1 LVALSQLSSNSETAS
16 KAGLTN
22 AAPVVERLNEYPASG
37 SVDLKNLVT
46 WPPKLKPVPVK
57 PLFLDVAWNYVEYPG
72 RAPAK
77 QEPEPEKAQVE
88 EAKPERPAA
97 KKGWFSF
104 GR

>member
-1 LVALSQLSSNSETAS
+1 MALSQLSSNSDIAS
-16 KAGLTN
+16 KAKLTN
-22 AAPVVERLNEYPASG
+22 AAPVVERLNEYPTSG

-72 RAPAK
+72 QQKKVQEKPAE
-77 QEPEPEKAQVE
+77 QTQADAEKVE
-88 EAKPERPAA
+88 EAKPA
-97 KKGWFSF
+97 KKSWFSF

>member
-1 LVALSQLSSNSETAS
+1 LFSNSETAS

-22 AAPVVERLNEYPASG
+22 AAPVVERLNEYPTSG

-77 QEPEPEKAQVE
+77 QEPEPEKAPAE
-88 EAKPERPAA
+88 ETQPEKPAA